1 MECELIITSQA
12 TIFDLLL
19 GVGLIGLGLSI
30 MAVMITI
37 EICYFRNQKK
47 GAKKHGKTIQ
57 QGARPDRKYG
67 AYARRIRWDPLPRIS
82 GSCIER
88 KHVQHASELQ
98 ETLDVA

>member
-1 MECELIITSQA
+1 MACELIITSQA
-12 TIFDLLL
+12 TIFDLLF
-19 GVGLIGLGLSI
+19 GLGFIALGLAI
-30 MAVMITI
+30 MAVLITV

-57 QGARPDRKYG
+57 QGTRPDRKHG
-67 AYARRIRWDPLPRIS
+67 AYTRRIRWDPLPRIS

-98 ETLDVA
+98 ETLDAA